1 MGNLGNRIDEMM
13 IVNKNECS
21 NEVFNE
27 VLIESV
33 GIVQDYLESMG
44 GTREVLNEQNRERNL
59 R

>member
-1 MGNLGNRIDEMM
+1 MGNLGTRIDEMM

-33 GIVQDYLESMG
+33 GIVQDYLESKG

>member
-1 MGNLGNRIDEMM
+1 MGKIGKRIDEMM

-27 VLIESV
+27 VLIEAV
-33 GIVQDYLESMG
+33 GIVQEYLESKG

>member
-27 VLIESV
+27 VLIEAV
-33 GIVQDYLESMG
+33 GIVQDYLESKG

>member
-1 MGNLGNRIDEMM
+1 MGKIGKRIDEMM

-33 GIVQDYLESMG
+33 GIVQDYLESKG

>member
-1 MGNLGNRIDEMM
+1 MGKIGKRIDEMM

-27 VLIESV
+27 VLIEAV
-33 GIVQDYLESMG
+33 GIVQDYLESKG

>member
-1 MGNLGNRIDEMM
+1 MGKLGKRIDEMM

-33 GIVQDYLESMG
+33 GIVQDYLDSKG
-44 GTREVLNEQNRERNL
+44 GTIEVLNEQNRERNL

>member
-1 MGNLGNRIDEMM
+1 MGKIGKRIDEMM

-27 VLIESV
+27 VIIEAV
-33 GIVQDYLESMG
+33 GIVQEYLESKG

>member
-1 MGNLGNRIDEMM
+1 MGKLGKRIDEMM

-33 GIVQDYLESMG
+33 GIVQDYLESKG
-44 GTREVLNEQNRERNL
+44 GTREVINEQNRERNL

>member
-33 GIVQDYLESMG
+33 GIVQDYLESKG

>member
-1 MGNLGNRIDEMM
+1 MM

-27 VLIESV
+27 VLIEAV
-33 GIVQDYLESMG
+33 GIVQEYLESKG

>member
-1 MGNLGNRIDEMM
+1 MGKIGNRIDEMM

-27 VLIESV
+27 VLIEAV
-33 GIVQDYLESMG
+33 GIVQDYLESKG
-44 GTREVLNEQNRERNL
+44 GTREVINEQNRERNL

>member
-1 MGNLGNRIDEMM
+1 MGKLGKRIDEMM

-27 VLIESV
+27 VLIAAV
-33 GIVQDYLESMG
+33 KVVKDHLESKG
-44 GTREVLNEQNRERNL
+44 GNNEVLNEQNRERNL

>member
-1 MGNLGNRIDEMM
+1 MGKLGKRIDEMM

-33 GIVQDYLESMG
+33 GIVQDYLESKG
-44 GTREVLNEQNRERNL
+44 GNNEVLNEQNRERNL

>member
-1 MGNLGNRIDEMM
+1 MGKLGKRIDEMM

-33 GIVQDYLESMG
+33 GIVQDYLESKG

>member
-1 MGNLGNRIDEMM
+1 MGKLGKRIDEMM

-33 GIVQDYLESMG
+33 GIVQDYLESKG
-44 GTREVLNEQNRERNL
+44 GTREVLNEQNRKRNL

>member
-1 MGNLGNRIDEMM
+1 MGNLGKRIDEMM

-27 VLIESV
+27 VLIEAV
-33 GIVQDYLESMG
+33 GIVQDYLESKG